1 MGPTPIANHHTEER
15 SVAMLG
21 THPRRQASTCQACL
35 LAVPLSLLP
44 NSLYYVRSCRTV
56 HSKISPLFAVELEL
70 LLCSNHY
77 FISNYSK
84 GCLLPSPL
92 SYAMCSFFVF
102 GFGATTKDT
111 MHQWGPCAH
120 EEEVWET

>member
-15 SVAMLG
+15 WVAMLG

-35 LAVPLSLLP
+35 LAVPLSLSP
-44 NSLYYVRSCRTV
+44 NSLYYV
-56 HSKISPLFAVELEL
+56 
-70 LLCSNHY
+70 
-77 FISNYSK
+77 SK
-84 GCLLPSPL
+84 GYMFPFPL

-102 GFGATTKDT
+102 GSGATTKDM

-120 EEEVWET
+120 EEEVWKT

>member
-1 MGPTPIANHHTEER
+1 MT
-15 SVAMLG
+15 LG
-21 THPRRQASTCQACL
+21 VFFCRMCST
-35 LAVPLSLLP
+35 AVLSLVSQGKPKEKAILPLSLSP

-56 HSKISPLFAVELEL
+56 HNKISPLFAVELEL

-77 FISNYSK
+77 FISTCGK
-84 GCLLPSPL
+84 GYMFPSPL

-102 GFGATTKDT
+102 GSGATTKDM

-120 EEEVWET
+120 EEEVWKT